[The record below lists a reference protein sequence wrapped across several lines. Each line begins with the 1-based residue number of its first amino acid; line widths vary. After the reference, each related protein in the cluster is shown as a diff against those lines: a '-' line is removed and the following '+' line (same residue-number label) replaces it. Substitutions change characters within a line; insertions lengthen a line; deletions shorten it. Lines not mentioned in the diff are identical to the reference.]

1 MKVLIII
8 LGALVIFFTFRVLHW
23 LLTPLLRRQLF
34 WLRISYLLMGV
45 ELLAWTGWLF
55 WVIRQLVLNPAVYAY
70 FTVGIAFLLMGLLTW
85 FLLRDVVAGIIF
97 KLQHNLKLNQS
108 VRVGR
113 PDAPINRSGR
123 LLRLGITSIVLE
135 SAGERVKIPYTQLIN
150 EAVARSEVSD
160 VVEPFDF
167 ILRVP
172 TTQSK
177 NQWIDALR
185 QQVLMLPWASAK
197 RVPLVQWQS
206 EEAQSYTFSL
216 RVYSLNTRHALLIES
231 HLRHVYPAGAQE

>member
-1 MKVLIII
+1 MTVLIII
-8 LGALVIFFTFRVLHW
+8 IAALAIFFAFRVLHW

-55 WVIRQLVLNPAVYAY
+55 WVVRQLVHNPAVYAY
-70 FTVGIAFLLMGLLTW
+70 FTVGIAFLLMGLVTW

-113 PDAPINRSGR
+113 SDAPTNRSGR
-123 LLRLGITSIVLE
+123 LLRLGVTSLVLE

-167 ILRVP
+167 TLRVP

-177 NQWIDALR
+177 SQWMDTLGR
-185 QQVLMLPWASAK
+185 QVLQLPWASAK
-197 RVPLVQWQS
+197 RMPLVQWQS
-206 EEAQSYTFSL
+206 EEAQFYTFSL
-216 RVYSLNTRHALLIES
+216 RVYSLNARHALLVES
-231 HLRHVYPAGAQE
+231 HLRHVYATANP

>member
-1 MKVLIII
+1 MTVLIIFV
-8 LGALVIFFTFRVLHW
+8 GALAILLAFRGLHW
-23 LLTPLLRRQLF
+23 LLSPLLRRQLF

-55 WVIRQLVLNPAVYAY
+55 WVVRQLVHNPAVYAY

-113 PDAPINRSGR
+113 SDAPTNRTGR
-123 LLRLGITSIVLE
+123 LLRLGITALVLE

-150 EAVARSEVSD
+150 EAVARSEMSEVI
-160 VVEPFDF
+160 EPFDF
-167 ILRVP
+167 MLRVP
-172 TTQSK
+172 TSQSK
-177 NQWIDALR
+177 SQWIDTLR
-185 QQVLMLPWASAK
+185 KQVLLLPWASAK
-197 RVPLVQWQS
+197 RVPLVRWQS
-206 EEAQSYTFSL
+206 EEEQFHTFSL
-216 RVYSLNTRHALLIES
+216 RVYSLNARHALLIEG
-231 HLRHVYPAGAQE
+231 HLRHIYSTANA

>member
-8 LGALVIFFTFRVLHW
+8 IVALAILLTFRVLHW

-45 ELLAWTGWLF
+45 ELLVWTGWLF
-55 WVIRQLVLNPAVYAY
+55 WVVRQLVLNPAVYAY
-70 FTVGIAFLLMGLLTW
+70 FTVGIAFLLMGLVTW

-108 VRVGR
+108 VRVGGS
-113 PDAPINRSGR
+113 DAPTNRSGR
-123 LLRLGITSIVLE
+123 LLRLGITALVLE

-167 ILRVP
+167 TLQVP

-177 NQWIDALR
+177 SQWIDTLGR
-185 QQVLMLPWASAK
+185 QVLQLPWASAK
-197 RVPLVQWQS
+197 RMPLVQWQA
-206 EEAQSYTFSL
+206 EEEQFHTFRL
-216 RVYSLNTRHALLIES
+216 RVYSLNARHALLVES
-231 HLRHVYPAGAQE
+231 HLRHVYATANS

>member
-1 MKVLIII
+1 MTMLLIFVAALAIVL
-8 LGALVIFFTFRVLHW
+8 TFRVLHW

-55 WVIRQLVLNPAVYAY
+55 WVVRQLVHHPAVYAY

-113 PDAPINRSGR
+113 SDAPTNRTGR
-123 LLRLGITSIVLE
+123 LLRLGITALVLE

-150 EAVARSEVSD
+150 EAVARSEMSD
-160 VVEPFDF
+160 VIEPFDF
-167 ILRVP
+167 MLRVP
-172 TTQSK
+172 TSQSK
-177 NQWIDALR
+177 SQWIDTLR
-185 QQVLMLPWASAK
+185 KQVLLLPWASAK
-197 RVPLVQWQS
+197 RVPLVRWQS
-206 EEAQSYTFSL
+206 EEGQFHTFSL
-216 RVYSLNTRHALLIES
+216 RVYSLNARHALLIEG
-231 HLRHVYPAGAQE
+231 HLRHIYSIANA